1 MRSDMALTDTSV
13 HNTKTETETETAEV
27 IDLLDD
33 LGLLALPSEHHPLSF
48 LQKDDAPVDLM
59 AERPAQ

>member
-1 MRSDMALTDTSV
+1 MALTDTSV
-13 HNTKTETETETAEV
+13 HNAQTETETAEV

-48 LQKDDAPVDLM
+48 LQKDDAPVDLI
-59 AERPAQ
+59 AERPAH